1 MTSQA
6 VDEETPLL
14 QAQKQRTRRTP
25 LPWRQFSV
33 ILFLQLAEPLT
44 SQVIAPFAPQLI
56 RDIGITNGDETR
68 VGYYVG
74 LLHSLFFV
82 TQAVTVL
89 HWSRLSD
96 RIGRKPVILTG
107 LFGLSASMY
116 CFGLSKTFWGL
127 VMSRSLNGALN
138 GNVGV
143 MKGMMVEITDS
154 TNLAEAYAYT
164 PIAWS
169 TGASLG
175 PYIGGWL
182 SKPADRFPDVFGNW
196 DFFKAY
202 PYFLACAVPAT
213 FTALAW
219 LVTFLF
225 LKEVSMFYID
235 LCHCLAER
243 SNQTLPHRVPLGRL
257 ISAKFSKKPA
267 VKSTPSCETLAC
279 VNIEESGKEDE
290 DPPPLRTLL
299 VPRVLIA
306 AGNYAALSLL
316 EMTFR
321 AVQPVFFAT
330 PIELGGLGLDP
341 PRIGNILSVFGLV
354 DGLFHIFFFADLHDW
369 LGSKVIYSVAIV
381 SGIPLIL
388 SCPLINALARTQGLS
403 WMVWSVVGV
412 QLAFA
417 IALNLAYSCIFIYI
431 AAASPNRASLG
442 TTNGIAQLLAS
453 TMRSIGPASG
463 TSMFS
468 ISIMTPEHAWFV
480 YYYLLSLV
488 CVGIGASLFL
498 PRRLWTRSTE

>member
-1 MTSQA
+1 MSSQA

-14 QAQKQRTRRTP
+14 QAQKQKTRRTP
-25 LPWRQFSV
+25 LPWRQFC
-33 ILFLQLAEPLT
+33 IIMFLQLAEPLT

-74 LLHSLFFV
+74 LLHSLFFA
-82 TQAVTVL
+82 TQALTVL

-96 RIGRKPVILTG
+96 HIGRKPVILTG
-107 LFGLSASMY
+107 LFGLSVSMY

-138 GNVGV
+138 GNIGV
-143 MKGMMVEITDS
+143 IKSMMIEITDS
-154 TNLAEAYAYT
+154 TNLAQAYAYM

-169 TGASLG
+169 SGASLG

-182 SKPADRFPDVFGNW
+182 SKPVERFPDIFGNW
-196 DFFKAY
+196 AFLETY
-202 PYFLACAVPAT
+202 PYLLACAVPAT

-225 LKEVSMFYID
+225 LKETV
-235 LCHCLAER
+235 R
-243 SNQTLPHRVPLGRL
+243 HRIPLGRL
-257 ISAKFSKKPA
+257 ITAKFSKKSA
-267 VKSTPSCETLAC
+267 VKSTPSCETLASE
-279 VNIEESGKEDE
+279 NIEEPRKEDE
-290 DPPPLRTLL
+290 APLPLRALL

-306 AGNYAALSLL
+306 AGNYATLSLL
-316 EMTFR
+316 EIAFR
-321 AVQPVFFAT
+321 SVQPVFFAT

-341 PRIGNILSVFGLV
+341 PRIGNILSAYSIIN
-354 DGLFHIFFFADLHDW
+354 GLFQIFCFADLHDRF
-369 LGSKVIYSVAIV
+369 GSKAIYSVSIA

-388 SCPLINALARTQGLS
+388 TCPVISALARTQGLS
-403 WMVWSVVGV
+403 WMVWSVIGV

-417 IALNLAYSCIFIYI
+417 MALNLAYSCIFMYI

-442 TTNGIAQLLAS
+442 ATNGIAQLFVS
-453 TMRSIGPASG
+453 IMRSIGPASA

-468 ISIMTPEHAWFV
+468 ISIKTPEHAWFV
-480 YYYLLSLV
+480 YYYLLSLA
-488 CVGIGASLFL
+488 CVGICASLLL
-498 PRRLWTRSTE
+498 PRKLWSRSTE